1 MLIRQISLSALIFIF
16 IFLFQEAIVNQFKL
30 PGGGFS
36 LFIIFALVWAVISTP
51 EIAALTGFGAGI
63 LMDMSGGA
71 SGPVGQ
77 WTLIMIII
85 CYGVSY
91 LGYGDGNIN
100 GNPVGVVFFVVVASL
115 FTAVLFL
122 ASSALLGVTTGSFGQ
137 TLLTLLGNSL
147 WTLVLT
153 PIVLPIFSF
162 MHNFVFE
169 TRTVL

>member
-1 MLIRQISLSALIFIF
+1 
-16 IFLFQEAIVNQFKL
+16 
-30 PGGGFS
+30 
-36 LFIIFALVWAVISTP
+36 
-51 EIAALTGFGAGI
+51 
-63 LMDMSGGA
+63 
-71 SGPVGQ
+71 
-77 WTLIMIII
+77 MIII

-100 GNPVGVVFFVVVASL
+100 GNPIGVVFFVVVANL
-115 FTAVLFL
+115 FTCVLFL

-137 TLLTLLGNSL
+137 TLLTLVGNSL

-153 PIVLPIFSF
+153 PIVLPAFSF